1 MFQAFY
7 RLNENPFS
15 NDVSS
20 DNLFLSEHHRE
31 ALTCLNYGLNETGGF
46 VLLTGEEGA
55 GKTSMV
61 KTFLKQ
67 VSTTHDTA
75 LITNPSIT
83 EHELLARICNKL
95 NIPYKGTPSLKCF
108 TDLICQFLLNNDAQG
123 RNTLV
128 IIDEAQHL
136 STAVLEQLRLLTNL
150 ETDTKKLLQLILV
163 GRPELIQMLRQ
174 DELRQVSQRVTAR
187 YHIPSLSQS
196 ESCEYIQHHLRVAG
210 HHDPLFA
217 PAALKAVHRYSKGR
231 PCLINHLCEQALIIG
246 HAQSKNIIDSSIIST
261 AVSQTPEIKIKP
273 RNDRSLFFT
282 LTAMATVTLVVLMTL
297 TLTLTHN
304 FQNQPIDRVEKVVA
318 GNKVMERENSAKQVS
333 LGKEAP
339 SRLTPRDPIAAN
351 NSHTSPVPLD
361 EQPEAIEFN
370 HDALYGVTEQDE
382 AQDTI
387 PDTEPETE
395 TETEHAI
402 IPLSTEINADATASS
417 SVNNNQATE
426 LPVRE
431 KQSWYVLQI
440 YAGRTRPDDLSR
452 FRCENINLL
461 VRHHN
466 ETYYLTSQHLT
477 LNQAKQAKRLMTD
490 RCQIDTWIKPLPKN
504 WQTLVASQ

>member
-15 NDVSS
+15 NEVSS

-31 ALTCLNYGLNETGGF
+31 ALICLNYGLNETGGF

-55 GKTSMV
+55 GKTSVV
-61 KTFLKQ
+61 KAFLKQ

-75 LITNPSIT
+75 LITNPSVT
-83 EHELLARICNKL
+83 EHELLARICNEL

-108 TDLICQFLLNNDAQG
+108 TDLICQFLLNNDAMG
-123 RNTLV
+123 HSTLV

-174 DELRQVSQRVTAR
+174 DELRQVSQRITAR

-196 ESCEYIQHHLRVAG
+196 ETSAYIQHHLRVAG

-217 PAALKAVHRYSKGR
+217 PAALKAVHRYSGGQ
-231 PCLINHLCEQALIIG
+231 PSMINRLCEQALIIG
-246 HAQSKNIIDSSIIST
+246 HAQSKGVIDSSIIST

-273 RNDRSLFFT
+273 RNDRSLFVT
-282 LTAMATVTLVVLMTL
+282 LTAMAAVTIVVLMTL
-297 TLTLTHN
+297 ILTLTHSY
-304 FQNQPIDRVEKVVA
+304 QNKPTDRVEKKVMTET
-318 GNKVMERENSAKQVS
+318 KVMERAPPPEQLS
-333 LGKEAP
+333 LAVEDSSGLERQDVTEAH
-339 SRLTPRDPIAAN
+339 
-351 NSHTSPVPLD
+351 NSHTPSIQPD
-361 EQPEAIEFN
+361 EQQSAIEVDN
-370 HDALYGVTEQDE
+370 DARYKLTEQDKT
-382 AQDTI
+382 QV
-387 PDTEPETE
+387 TEPETE
-395 TETEHAI
+395 HALNH
-402 IPLSTEINADATASS
+402 LSSEIEADATALSNVEGIQS
-417 SVNNNQATE
+417 TKT
-426 LPVRE
+426 LVRD

-440 YAGRTRPDDLSR
+440 YAGRTRPDDLTR

-461 VRHHN
+461 IRHHN

-477 LNQAKQAKRLMTD
+477 LSQAKQAKRLMTD
-490 RCQIDTWIKPLPKN
+490 RCQVDTWIKPLPKS
-504 WQTLVASQ
+504 WQTLVASQG